1 MFFQPAD
8 RSELELDAPFPSRY
22 NGFMENSPVSLR
34 KEKGISIIAIDDG
47 KANVF
52 SLAMT
57 QGLNAALDEIDTKT
71 GAVVIVGR
79 DGLYS
84 GGFDLNV
91 IRGGDPQATQQMIT
105 NGILVALRAFD
116 FPRPIVAA
124 VTGHAVAMGSIFNMG
139 LDWRIGAQG
148 NFRHG
153 LNEVRDGLTLPIFA
167 IELPRFR
174 LNPRLFEDATLR
186 SRMFSPEDAI
196 EAGFLDE
203 VVEPDELLEAAVRK
217 AEELSTLPNPAYAL
231 SKKRSRAP
239 TKKYVLETMESDL
252 EATRTEAEEF

>member
-1 MFFQPAD
+1 MGD
-8 RSELELDAPFPSRY
+8 
-22 NGFMENSPVSLR
+22 SPVSLR
-34 KEKGISIIAIDDG
+34 KEGKISIITIDDG

-52 SLAMT
+52 GLPMT
-57 QGLNAALDEIDTKT
+57 EALSAALDEIDTKE
-71 GAVVIVGR
+71 GAVVIEGR

-91 IRGGDPQATQQMIT
+91 IRSGDRDAGRKMTIGGVH
-105 NGILVALRAFD
+105 VALKAFD

-124 VTGHAVAMGSIFNMG
+124 VTGHAVAMGAIFNMG
-139 LDWRIGAQG
+139 LDWRIGAKG

-174 LNPRLFEDATLR
+174 LNPRFYQEATLQ
-186 SRMFSPEDAI
+186 SRMFLPEEAV

-203 VVEPDELLEAAVRK
+203 VAEPDKVREAAFRK
-217 AEELSTLPNPAYAL
+217 AEELSSLPNPAYAV
-231 SKKRSRAP
+231 SKMRDRGP
-239 TKKYVLETMESDL
+239 TKKYVLETLESDL
-252 EATRTEAEEF
+252 DAIRADAARF